1 MADGRLQMAE
11 VKHGSSAVRALPS
24 AIRKGG
30 EGMTAQRKIF
40 LGVAAWL
47 AVITAAHM
55 ATNVDWKVLLN
66 DRLPE
71 SERKLNVAYIPVT

>member
-1 MADGRLQMAE
+1 
-11 VKHGSSAVRALPS
+11 
-24 AIRKGG
+24 
-30 EGMTAQRKIF
+30 MTDARKIA
-40 LGVAAWL
+40 LAVSVWI

-55 ATNVDWKVLLN
+55 GTNVDWQVLMN